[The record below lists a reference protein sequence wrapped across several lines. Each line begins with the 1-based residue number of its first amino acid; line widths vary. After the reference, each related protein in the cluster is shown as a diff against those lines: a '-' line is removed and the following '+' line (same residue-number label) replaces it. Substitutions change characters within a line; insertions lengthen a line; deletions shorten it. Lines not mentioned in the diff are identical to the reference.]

1 MTDSSPYFF
10 VLIYLSC
17 IQLLD
22 QKFNRFLWGGTD
34 LHIARA
40 KVAWDEIC
48 VPKRKGGLGL

>member
-17 IQLLD
+17 IKLLD
-22 QKFNRFLWGGTD
+22 QKFNRSLWGGTD
-34 LHIARA
+34 SHIARA
-40 KVAWDEIC
+40 KVVWDEIC